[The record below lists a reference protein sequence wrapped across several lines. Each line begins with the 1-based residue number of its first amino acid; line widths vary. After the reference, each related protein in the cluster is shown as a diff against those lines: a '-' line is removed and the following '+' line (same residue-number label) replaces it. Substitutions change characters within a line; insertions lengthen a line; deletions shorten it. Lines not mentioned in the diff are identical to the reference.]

1 MEILDTGGTRR
12 LQAIFERIRTELPAT
27 MQTVAA
33 VMAAEA
39 SARAPSPQQ
48 EYDTLMTGEGNPEG
62 ITSIPPMPLSIGDD
76 DGDHRL
82 RFYKP
87 EQLYLQNVIVN
98 SYKCDGLMI
107 GVGSIAELDASSVYE
122 WRNVTGDIYSTHFPA
137 WEMWEGGID
146 GSFYVSPTHF
156 TGRHIPTLKPGIGKE
171 NQRYFMYKSI
181 PAVRMYSGINITKYI
196 EQIIIPAVRA
206 IAQQG

>member
-1 MEILDTGGTRR
+1 MMLG
-12 LQAIFERIRTELPAT
+12 Q
-27 MQTVAA
+27 
-33 VMAAEA
+33 
-39 SARAPSPQQ
+39 
-48 EYDTLMTGEGNPEG
+48 GNPEG
-62 ITSIPPMPLSIGDD
+62 ITSVPPMPLSMGEG
-76 DGDHRL
+76 DGDGQRL

-87 EQLYLQNVIVN
+87 QSMYLQNIVAE
-98 SYKCDGLMI
+98 SYMCDGLVVGI
-107 GVGSIAELDASSVYE
+107 GNIAMLNASSVYE
-122 WRNVTGDIYSTHFPA
+122 WRNVTGDIWSCDFPFWRA
-137 WEMWEGGID
+137 WEGGID